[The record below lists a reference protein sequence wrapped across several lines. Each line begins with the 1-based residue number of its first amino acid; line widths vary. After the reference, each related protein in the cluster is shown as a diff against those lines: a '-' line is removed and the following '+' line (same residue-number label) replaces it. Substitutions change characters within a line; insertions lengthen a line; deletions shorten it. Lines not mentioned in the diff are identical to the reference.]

1 MTFKSFSLAVL
12 LLGVGMAWPLGA
24 TAGSLGDDADWSRQ
38 WARATWPGDIVRCA
52 DLVPG
57 TDPAALRVQDERRRA
72 AEVLSLLRTQ
82 DIQLFRGAFE
92 VELGSAERNADLRRA
107 ALGDGDAAFR
117 IARIYQAGH
126 GPKDEHRLI
135 GWLQLAAKL
144 GHERA
149 AYDLALLFRREGQ
162 LVQASAYEAMA
173 IALGYSPP
181 LALDHVRK

>member
-1 MTFKSFSLAVL
+1 MTFKPSLLAAL
-12 LLGVGMAWPLGA
+12 LLGAAVLWPLA
-24 TAGSLGDDADWSRQ
+24 ASAASLGEDADWARQ

-52 DLVPG
+52 DLVPR
-57 TDPAALRVQDERRRA
+57 TDPAAARVQDERRRA
-72 AEVLSLLRTQ
+72 AEVLSLLRNQ

-92 VELGSAERNADLRRA
+92 VELGSVERNADLRRA
-107 ALGDGDAAFR
+107 ALGDGEAAFR
-117 IARIYQAGH
+117 IAKVYQSGH

-149 AYDLALLFRREGQ
+149 AYDLALHFRREGQ
-162 LVQASAYEAMA
+162 LVQASTYEARA